1 MDFLSTY
8 SHLIIENVIA
18 MSLKHEVQCHS
29 SNQLAIK
36 TDFDNTIKDKQKTVI
51 CKTVAVIC

>member
-18 MSLKHEVQCHS
+18 MSLKHEAQCHS

-36 TDFDNTIKDKQKTVI
+36 TDFDNTIKDKQKTVT
-51 CKTVAVIC
+51 KDYLG